1 MIHWFQPVQIQRCI
15 EPCRP
20 DHQAP
25 VGRKTTIEAVDLT
38 MSLQRPRS
46 MTVRSPSNLAAFL
59 SLSIR
64 RASSRPSQLWL
75 SNIRCLPQNRFWQKP
90 QSPTM
95 GWAGALQAS
104 LKHRGLFDFFLVGV
118 AGAGV
123 DGLEVMSVDEEAG
136 GGWSVGVELRIGGES
151 CSVDNSSSFR
161 SPTVLDGS
169 KGLSSSV
176 SRTSTGR
183 VVEADRN
190 SKTLETVWMGLTFSL
205 MARDVCQQ
213 SV

>member
-1 MIHWFQPVQIQRCI
+1 M
-15 EPCRP
+15 
-20 DHQAP
+20 
-25 VGRKTTIEAVDLT
+25 
-38 MSLQRPRS
+38 
-46 MTVRSPSNLAAFL
+46 
-59 SLSIR
+59 
-64 RASSRPSQLWL
+64 
-75 SNIRCLPQNRFWQKP
+75 
-90 QSPTM
+90 
-95 GWAGALQAS
+95 
-104 LKHRGLFDFFLVGV
+104 FDFFFVGV

-123 DGLEVMSVDEEAG
+123 DGLEVMSLDEDVG
-136 GGWSVGVELRIGGES
+136 GGWSVGVELRIGGDS
-151 CSVDNSSSFR
+151 CRVDNSSSFR